1 MEYDEEKSEIQ
12 LLVPVE
18 EYLAAGVHIGTQQK
32 TKDMMKFIYRVRND
46 GLYILDIYSTD
57 ARIRV
62 AAKFLSRYQPEKI
75 LAVSARQYGHKP
87 AVMFAKTIGAKAIV
101 GRFVPGTLTNPALP
115 YYVDPDV
122 VLVTDPIG
130 DSQAV
135 QEAVEIGIPVVALC
149 DSNNSLSNVDLAIPT
164 NNKGRKALA
173 LVYWLLTREIMKIW
187 EREDEFRYVVEDFE
201 VEL

>member
-1 MEYDEEKSEIQ
+1 VEYDEGKSEIQ

-57 ARIRV
+57 ARIRL
-62 AAKFLSRYQPEKI
+62 AAKFLSRYEPDKI
-75 LAVSARQYGHKP
+75 LAVSARQYGQKP
-87 AVMFAKTIGAKAIV
+87 AMMFAQTIGAKAIT

-115 YYVDPDV
+115 YYVEPDV

-149 DSNNSLSNVDLAIPT
+149 DSNNTLSNVDLAIPT

-173 LVYWLLTREIMKIW
+173 LVYWLLTRELMRIW

>member
-1 MEYDEEKSEIQ
+1 MEYDEGKSEIQ

-32 TKDMMKFIYRVRND
+32 TKDMMRFIYRVRND

-57 ARIRV
+57 ARIRI
-62 AAKFLSRYQPEKI
+62 ASKFLSRYQPERI
-75 LAVSARQYGHKP
+75 LAVSARQYGQKP
-87 AVMFAKTIGAKAIV
+87 AMMFAKTIGGKAIT
-101 GRFVPGTLTNPALP
+101 GRFVPGTLTNPSLP
-115 YYVDPDV
+115 YYVEPDV
-122 VLVTDPIG
+122 LLATDPIG

-135 QEAVEIGIPVVALC
+135 HEAVEIGIPVVALC
-149 DSNNSLSNVDLAIPT
+149 DSNNSLANVDLAIPT

-173 LVYWLLTREIMKIW
+173 LVYWLLTRELMKIW
-187 EREDEFRYVVEDFE
+187 GREDEFRYVVEDFE